1 MTHCKPKTFQFSKL
15 NGKQVTASFNGG
27 SISSDGG
34 LLLIREIDKK
44 LQLTKRVS
52 KLFKD
57 QRHQSYIEHTIK
69 DMLKQRIYAICSG
82 YEDLNDHDFLKNDS
96 CFQTAIG
103 KEVMLASSSTLSRF
117 ENSITREINIGI
129 NKYFVKHF
137 ISKHKTPPKELIL
150 DFDPTDN
157 RIHGDQEKKHYHGY
171 YEDYCYLPL
180 HVFCGDD
187 LLISYLRPSDI
198 DGAKHSAAILKLLTK
213 MFHQVWPDVKIIF
226 RADAGFARPM
236 IYNWCEKNNVK
247 YITGMPSNKRLEK
260 LSKMLTTKVERQFQ
274 KTQEK
279 QKLYCTFQYSAETWK
294 TKRKIV
300 VKAEYNELGSNTRF
314 VVTNMSGGSKDLYEN
329 NYCPRGNMENGIK
342 QLKLDLFSD
351 RNSCHNFLPN
361 QFRTLLSSLAYVLMT
376 ELKLHTN
383 TTDILK
389 AYCGTVRLRL
399 IKIGTLIIKNSRRI
413 QFMLSNSCPF
423 QDDFKSAVQG
433 LSSA

>member
-1 MTHCKPKTFQFSKL
+1 
-15 NGKQVTASFNGG
+15 
-27 SISSDGG
+27 
-34 LLLIREIDKK
+34 
-44 LQLTKRVS
+44 
-52 KLFKD
+52 
-57 QRHQSYIEHTIK
+57 
-69 DMLKQRIYAICSG
+69 
-82 YEDLNDHDFLKNDS
+82 
-96 CFQTAIG
+96 
-103 KEVMLASSSTLSRF
+103 
-117 ENSITREINIGI
+117 
-129 NKYFVKHF
+129 
-137 ISKHKTPPKELIL
+137 
-150 DFDPTDN
+150 
-157 RIHGDQEKKHYHGY
+157 
-171 YEDYCYLPL
+171 
-180 HVFCGDD
+180 
-187 LLISYLRPSDI
+187 
-198 DGAKHSAAILKLLTK
+198 
-213 MFHQVWPDVKIIF
+213 MFHQVLPDVKIIF

-300 VKAEYNELGSNTRF
+300 VKAEYNELESNTRF

-351 RNSCHNFLPN
+351 INSCHNFLPN